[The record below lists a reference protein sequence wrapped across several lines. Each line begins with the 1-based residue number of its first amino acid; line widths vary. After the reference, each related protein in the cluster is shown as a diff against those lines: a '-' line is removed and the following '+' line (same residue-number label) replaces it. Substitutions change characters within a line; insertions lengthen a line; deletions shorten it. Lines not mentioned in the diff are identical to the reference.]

1 MIFADLIK
9 RLLKIN
15 GMTRKDLALK
25 MNVTEGTVS
34 RWLSGTRLMN
44 IKTLETILEILGI
57 KEVTVTKDT
66 LIFH

>member
-34 RWLSGTRLMN
+34 RWLSGARLMN